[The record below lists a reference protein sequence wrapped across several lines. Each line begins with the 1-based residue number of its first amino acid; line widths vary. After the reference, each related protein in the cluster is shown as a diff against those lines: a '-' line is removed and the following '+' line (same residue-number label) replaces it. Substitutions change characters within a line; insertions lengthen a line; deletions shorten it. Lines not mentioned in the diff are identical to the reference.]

1 MTLGFD
7 VLATVRDGTGATVF
21 ANITMD
27 SSYPTNGE
35 AIVADDF
42 GLWGLSSLIPG
53 GVDDAKYHA
62 AWYHDLGKLKMFI
75 EDGTTGIEAE
85 VGNGTNIATV
95 VVPVIVRGTVG

>member
-1 MTLGFD
+1 MALTFT
-7 VLATVRDGTGATVF
+7 VLATVRDGSGATVF
-21 ANITMD
+21 ATVGFD

-62 AWYHDLGKLKMFI
+62 AWFHDLGKLKLYV

-85 VGNGTNIATV
+85 AGSASNQSAI